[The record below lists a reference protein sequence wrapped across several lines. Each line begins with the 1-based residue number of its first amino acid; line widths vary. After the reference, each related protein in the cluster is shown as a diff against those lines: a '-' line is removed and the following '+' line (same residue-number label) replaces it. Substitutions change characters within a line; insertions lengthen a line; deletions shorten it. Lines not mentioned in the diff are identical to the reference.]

1 MKRESWA
8 GHPIR
13 FVERSGEW
21 WAVAQDVCEALG
33 LRYVTKAMKSLKN
46 VQQYNVCDLNNSQ
59 VTSNGKQALNSVCD
73 LTNSKATSRARD
85 TQTMNIIGEKDIYRL
100 IFKSRKPEAEAFQDW
115 VYETIR
121 ELRKASGLEG
131 YETFKLLDK
140 EHQKEAMKKLHDSIA
155 ASREPVKV
163 DYIKANT
170 IANKAVCN
178 RHGIPKMVGKA
189 AMSAEMLKERER
201 VLEDVITLMELNER
215 YGAGM
220 SVSAIIYSGEPANKK
235 KGA

>member
-8 GHPIR
+8 GHSIR

-59 VTSNGKQALNSVCD
+59 VSSNGVRNM
-73 LTNSKATSRARD
+73 
-85 TQTMNIIGEKDIYRL
+85 QTMNIIGEKDIYRL
-100 IFKSRKPEAEAFQDW
+100 IFRSRKPEAEAFQDW

-201 VLEDVITLMELNER
+201 VLEDVVALMELNER

-220 SVSAIIYSGEPANKK
+220 SVSAIIYSGA
-235 KGA
+235 

>member
-8 GHPIR
+8 GHSIR

-33 LRYVTKAMKSLKN
+33 IRYVTKAMKSLKN

-59 VTSNGKQALNSVCD
+59 VSSNGVRNM
-73 LTNSKATSRARD
+73 
-85 TQTMNIIGEKDIYRL
+85 QTMNIIGEKDIYRL
-100 IFKSRKPEAEAFQDW
+100 IFRSRKPEAEAFQDW

-201 VLEDVITLMELNER
+201 VLEDVVALMELNER

-220 SVSAIIYSGEPANKK
+220 SVSAIIYSGESANKK

>member
-8 GHPIR
+8 GHSIR

-59 VTSNGKQALNSVCD
+59 VSSNGVRNM
-73 LTNSKATSRARD
+73 
-85 TQTMNIIGEKDIYRL
+85 QTMNIIGEKDIYRL

-155 ASREPVKV
+155 ASREPVRV

-220 SVSAIIYSGEPANKK
+220 SVSAIIYSGA
-235 KGA
+235 

>member
-8 GHPIR
+8 GHSIR

-59 VTSNGKQALNSVCD
+59 VSSNGVRNM
-73 LTNSKATSRARD
+73 
-85 TQTMNIIGEKDIYRL
+85 QTMNIIGEKDIYRL

-189 AMSAEMLKERER
+189 AMSAEMLKEREML
-201 VLEDVITLMELNER
+201 LEDVITLMELNER

-220 SVSAIIYSGEPANKK
+220 SASAIIYSGESANKK

>member
-8 GHPIR
+8 GYSIR

-33 LRYVTKAMKSLKN
+33 LKQVTRAMSSLKN
-46 VQQYNVCDLNNSQ
+46 VQQYNVCDL
-59 VTSNGKQALNSVCD
+59 
-73 LTNSKATSRARD
+73 TNSKVTSRARD
-85 TQTMNIIGEKDIYRL
+85 TQAMNIIGEKDIYRL

-163 DYIKANT
+163 DYFKANT

-220 SVSAIIYSGEPANKK
+220 AVSAIIYSGA
-235 KGA
+235 

>member
-8 GHPIR
+8 GYSIR

-33 LRYVTKAMKSLKN
+33 LKQVTRAMSSLKN
-46 VQQYNVCDLNNSQ
+46 VQQYNVCDL
-59 VTSNGKQALNSVCD
+59 TK
-73 LTNSKATSRARD
+73 SKGTSRARD
-85 TQTMNIIGEKDIYRL
+85 TQAMNIIGEKDIYRL

-220 SVSAIIYSGEPANKK
+220 SVSAIIYSGA
-235 KGA
+235 

>member
-33 LRYVTKAMKSLKN
+33 LRYVTKAMRSLKN

-59 VTSNGKQALNSVCD
+59 VSSNGVRNM
-73 LTNSKATSRARD
+73 
-85 TQTMNIIGEKDIYRL
+85 QTMNIIGEKDIYRL

-178 RHGIPKMVGKA
+178 RHGIPKMVSKA

>member
-8 GHPIR
+8 GHSIR

-59 VTSNGKQALNSVCD
+59 VSSNGVRNM
-73 LTNSKATSRARD
+73 
-85 TQTMNIIGEKDIYRL
+85 QTMNIIGEKDIYRL
-100 IFKSRKPEAEAFQDW
+100 VFKSRKPEAEAFQDW

>member
-8 GHPIR
+8 GHSIR

-33 LRYVTKAMKSLKN
+33 LKQVTRAMSSLKN
-46 VQQYNVCDLNNSQ
+46 VQQYNV
-59 VTSNGKQALNSVCD
+59 GD
-73 LTNSKATSRARD
+73 LTNSKVSSNGVRNM
-85 TQTMNIIGEKDIYRL
+85 QTMNIIGEKDIYRL

-178 RHGIPKMVGKA
+178 RHGIPKMVSKA

-220 SVSAIIYSGEPANKK
+220 SVSAIIYSGA
-235 KGA
+235 

>member
-8 GHPIR
+8 GHSIR

-59 VTSNGKQALNSVCD
+59 VTS
-73 LTNSKATSRARD
+73 RARD
-85 TQTMNIIGEKDIYRL
+85 TQAMNIIGEKDIYRL

-220 SVSAIIYSGEPANKK
+220 SVSAIIYSGESANKK

>member
-59 VTSNGKQALNSVCD
+59 VSSNGVRNM
-73 LTNSKATSRARD
+73 
-85 TQTMNIIGEKDIYRL
+85 QTMNIIGEKDIYRL

-189 AMSAEMLKERER
+189 AMNAEMLKERER

>member
-8 GHPIR
+8 GHSIR

-33 LRYVTKAMKSLKN
+33 LKQVTRAMSSLKN
-46 VQQYNVCDLNNSQ
+46 VQQYNV
-59 VTSNGKQALNSVCD
+59 GD
-73 LTNSKATSRARD
+73 LTNSKVSSNGVRNM
-85 TQTMNIIGEKDIYRL
+85 QTMNIIGEKDIYRL
-100 IFKSRKPEAEAFQDW
+100 IFRSRKPEAEAFQDW

-220 SVSAIIYSGEPANKK
+220 SVSAVIYSGA
-235 KGA
+235 

>member
-8 GHPIR
+8 GHSIR

-33 LRYVTKAMKSLKN
+33 LKQVTRAMSSLKN

-59 VTSNGKQALNSVCD
+59 VSSNGVRNM
-73 LTNSKATSRARD
+73 
-85 TQTMNIIGEKDIYRL
+85 QTMNIIGEKDIYRL

-178 RHGIPKMVGKA
+178 RHGIPKMVSKA

-220 SVSAIIYSGEPANKK
+220 SVSAIIYSGA
-235 KGA
+235 

>member
-8 GHPIR
+8 GHSIR

-59 VTSNGKQALNSVCD
+59 VTS
-73 LTNSKATSRARD
+73 RARD
-85 TQTMNIIGEKDIYRL
+85 TQAMNSIGEKDIYRL

-220 SVSAIIYSGEPANKK
+220 SVSAIIYSGA
-235 KGA
+235 

>member
-8 GHPIR
+8 GHSIR

-59 VTSNGKQALNSVCD
+59 VSSNGVRNM
-73 LTNSKATSRARD
+73 
-85 TQTMNIIGEKDIYRL
+85 QTMNIIGEKDIYRL

-178 RHGIPKMVGKA
+178 RHGIPKMVSKA

-201 VLEDVITLMELNER
+201 VLEDVVALMELNER

-220 SVSAIIYSGEPANKK
+220 SVSAIIYSGESANKK

>member
-8 GHPIR
+8 GHSIR

-59 VTSNGKQALNSVCD
+59 VSSNGVRNM
-73 LTNSKATSRARD
+73 
-85 TQTMNIIGEKDIYRL
+85 QTMNIIGEKDIYRL
-100 IFKSRKPEAEAFQDW
+100 VFKSRKPEAEAFQDW

-170 IANKAVCN
+170 IANKAISN
-178 RHGIPKMVGKA
+178 RHGIAKMINKA
-189 AMSAEMLKERER
+189 DMSAEMLKERER

>member
-1 MKRESWA
+1 MKHESWA
-8 GHPIR
+8 GHSIR

-33 LRYVTKAMKSLKN
+33 LKQVTRAMSSLKN
-46 VQQYNVCDLNNSQ
+46 VQQYNVCDL
-59 VTSNGKQALNSVCD
+59 
-73 LTNSKATSRARD
+73 TNSKVTSRARD
-85 TQTMNIIGEKDIYRL
+85 TQAMNIIGEKDIYRL

-115 VYETIR
+115 VYETIH

>member
-8 GHPIR
+8 GHSIR

-59 VTSNGKQALNSVCD
+59 VSSNGVRNM
-73 LTNSKATSRARD
+73 
-85 TQTMNIIGEKDIYRL
+85 QTMNIIGEKDIYRL

-155 ASREPVKV
+155 ASREPVRV

-178 RHGIPKMVGKA
+178 RHGIPKMVSKA

-201 VLEDVITLMELNER
+201 VLEDVVALMELNER

-220 SVSAIIYSGEPANKK
+220 SVSAIIYSGESANKK

>member
-8 GHPIR
+8 GHSIR

-33 LRYVTKAMKSLKN
+33 LKQVTRAMSSLKN
-46 VQQYNVCDLNNSQ
+46 VQQYNV
-59 VTSNGKQALNSVCD
+59 GD
-73 LTNSKATSRARD
+73 LTNSKVSSNGVRNM
-85 TQTMNIIGEKDIYRL
+85 QTMNIIGEKDIYRL

-201 VLEDVITLMELNER
+201 VLEDVVALMELNER
-215 YGAGM
+215 YSAGM
-220 SVSAIIYSGEPANKK
+220 SVSAIIYSGESANKK

>member
-8 GHPIR
+8 GHSIR
-13 FVERSGEW
+13 FIERSGEW

-59 VTSNGKQALNSVCD
+59 VTS
-73 LTNSKATSRARD
+73 RARD
-85 TQTMNIIGEKDIYRL
+85 TQAMNIIGEKDIYRL

-220 SVSAIIYSGEPANKK
+220 SVSAIIYSGA
-235 KGA
+235 

>member
-33 LRYVTKAMKSLKN
+33 LKQVTRAMSSLKN

-59 VTSNGKQALNSVCD
+59 VSSNGVRNM
-73 LTNSKATSRARD
+73 
-85 TQTMNIIGEKDIYRL
+85 QTMNIIGEKDIYRL
-100 IFKSRKPEAEAFQDW
+100 IFRSRKPEAEAFQDW

-220 SVSAIIYSGEPANKK
+220 SVSAIIYSGESANKK

>member
-33 LRYVTKAMKSLKN
+33 LKQVTRAMSSLKN

-59 VTSNGKQALNSVCD
+59 VTS
-73 LTNSKATSRARD
+73 RARD
-85 TQTMNIIGEKDIYRL
+85 TQAMNIIGEKDIYRL

-178 RHGIPKMVGKA
+178 RHGIPKMVSKA

-220 SVSAIIYSGEPANKK
+220 SVSAIIYSGA
-235 KGA
+235 

>member
-59 VTSNGKQALNSVCD
+59 VSSNGVRNM
-73 LTNSKATSRARD
+73 
-85 TQTMNIIGEKDIYRL
+85 QTMNIIGEKDIYRL
-100 IFKSRKPEAEAFQDW
+100 IFRSRKPEAEAFQDW

-189 AMSAEMLKERER
+189 AMSAEMLKEREK

-215 YGAGM
+215 YGAGL
-220 SVSAIIYSGEPANKK
+220 SVSTIIYSGEPVNKK

>member
-8 GHPIR
+8 GHSIR

-33 LRYVTKAMKSLKN
+33 LKQVTRAMSSLKN
-46 VQQYNVCDLNNSQ
+46 VQQYNV
-59 VTSNGKQALNSVCD
+59 GD
-73 LTNSKATSRARD
+73 LTNSKVSSNGVRNM
-85 TQTMNIIGEKDIYRL
+85 QTMNIIGEKDIYRL

-220 SVSAIIYSGEPANKK
+220 SVSAIIYSGESANKK
-235 KGA
+235 

>member
-8 GHPIR
+8 GHSIR

-33 LRYVTKAMKSLKN
+33 LKQVTRAMSSLKN

-59 VTSNGKQALNSVCD
+59 VSSNGVRNM
-73 LTNSKATSRARD
+73 
-85 TQTMNIIGEKDIYRL
+85 QTMNIIGEKDIYRL
-100 IFKSRKPEAEAFQDW
+100 IFRSRKPEAEAFQDW

-220 SVSAIIYSGEPANKK
+220 SVSAIIYSGESANKK

>member
-8 GHPIR
+8 GHSIR

-33 LRYVTKAMKSLKN
+33 LKQVTRAMSSLKN
-46 VQQYNVCDLNNSQ
+46 VQQYNVCDL
-59 VTSNGKQALNSVCD
+59 
-73 LTNSKATSRARD
+73 TNSKVTSRARD
-85 TQTMNIIGEKDIYRL
+85 TQAMNIIGEKDIYRL

-201 VLEDVITLMELNER
+201 VLEDVVALMELNER
-215 YGAGM
+215 YSAGM

>member
-8 GHPIR
+8 GHSIR

-59 VTSNGKQALNSVCD
+59 VTS
-73 LTNSKATSRARD
+73 RARD
-85 TQTMNIIGEKDIYRL
+85 TQAMNIIGEKDIYRL

-201 VLEDVITLMELNER
+201 VLEDVVALMELNER

-220 SVSAIIYSGEPANKK
+220 SVSAIIYSGESANKK

>member
-8 GHPIR
+8 GHSIR

-59 VTSNGKQALNSVCD
+59 VSSNGVRNM
-73 LTNSKATSRARD
+73 
-85 TQTMNIIGEKDIYRL
+85 QTMNIIGEKDIYRL
-100 IFKSRKPEAEAFQDW
+100 IFRSRKPEAEAFQDW

-178 RHGIPKMVGKA
+178 RHGIPKMVSKA
-189 AMSAEMLKERER
+189 AMSVEMLKERER

-220 SVSAIIYSGEPANKK
+220 SVSAIIYSGESANKK

>member
-8 GHPIR
+8 GHSIR

-33 LRYVTKAMKSLKN
+33 LKQVTRAMSSLKN
-46 VQQYNVCDLNNSQ
+46 VQQYNVCDL
-59 VTSNGKQALNSVCD
+59 
-73 LTNSKATSRARD
+73 TNSKVTSRARD
-85 TQTMNIIGEKDIYRL
+85 TQAMNIIGEKDIYRL

-155 ASREPVKV
+155 ASREPVRV

-201 VLEDVITLMELNER
+201 VLEDVVALMELNER

-220 SVSAIIYSGEPANKK
+220 SGSAIIYSGESANKK

>member
-59 VTSNGKQALNSVCD
+59 VSSNGVRNM
-73 LTNSKATSRARD
+73 
-85 TQTMNIIGEKDIYRL
+85 QTMNIIGEKDIYRL
-100 IFKSRKPEAEAFQDW
+100 IFKSRKPDAEAFQDW

-220 SVSAIIYSGEPANKK
+220 SVSAIIYSGESANKK

>member
-8 GHPIR
+8 GHSIR

-21 WAVAQDVCEALG
+21 WAVAQDVCETLG
-33 LRYVTKAMKSLKN
+33 LKQVTRAMSSLKN
-46 VQQYNVCDLNNSQ
+46 VQQYNV
-59 VTSNGKQALNSVCD
+59 GD
-73 LTNSKATSRARD
+73 LTNSKVSSNGVRNM
-85 TQTMNIIGEKDIYRL
+85 QTMNIIGEKDIYRL

-220 SVSAIIYSGEPANKK
+220 SVSAIIYSGA
-235 KGA
+235 

>member
-59 VTSNGKQALNSVCD
+59 VSSNGVRNM
-73 LTNSKATSRARD
+73 
-85 TQTMNIIGEKDIYRL
+85 QTMNIIDEKDIYRL

-170 IANKAVCN
+170 IANKAISN
-178 RHGIPKMVGKA
+178 RHGIAKMINKA
-189 AMSAEMLKERER
+189 DMSAEMLKERER
-201 VLEDVITLMELNER
+201 VLEDVVTLMELNER

-235 KGA
+235 KDA

>member
-13 FVERSGEW
+13 FIERSGEW

-33 LRYVTKAMKSLKN
+33 LRYVTKAMRSLKN

-59 VTSNGKQALNSVCD
+59 VSSNGVRNM
-73 LTNSKATSRARD
+73 
-85 TQTMNIIGEKDIYRL
+85 QTMNIIGEKDIYRL

-178 RHGIPKMVGKA
+178 RHGIAKMINKA
-189 AMSAEMLKERER
+189 DMSAEMLKERER
-201 VLEDVITLMELNER
+201 VLEDVVTLMELNER

>member
-8 GHPIR
+8 GHSIR

-33 LRYVTKAMKSLKN
+33 LKQVTRAMSSLKN
-46 VQQYNVCDLNNSQ
+46 VQQYNV
-59 VTSNGKQALNSVCD
+59 GD
-73 LTNSKATSRARD
+73 LTNSKVSSNGVRNM
-85 TQTMNIIGEKDIYRL
+85 QTMNIIGEKDIYRL

-178 RHGIPKMVGKA
+178 RHGIPKMVGKT

-220 SVSAIIYSGEPANKK
+220 SVSAIIYSGA
-235 KGA
+235 

>member
-8 GHPIR
+8 GHSIR

-33 LRYVTKAMKSLKN
+33 LKQVTRAMSSLKN
-46 VQQYNVCDLNNSQ
+46 VQQYNVCDL
-59 VTSNGKQALNSVCD
+59 
-73 LTNSKATSRARD
+73 TNSKVTSRARD
-85 TQTMNIIGEKDIYRL
+85 TQAMNIIGEKDIYRL

-178 RHGIPKMVGKA
+178 RHGMTKMVGKA

-220 SVSAIIYSGEPANKK
+220 SVSAIIYSKRV
-235 KGA
+235 

>member
-8 GHPIR
+8 GHSIR

-33 LRYVTKAMKSLKN
+33 LRYVTKAMRSLKN

-59 VTSNGKQALNSVCD
+59 VSSNGVRNM
-73 LTNSKATSRARD
+73 
-85 TQTMNIIGEKDIYRL
+85 QTMNIIGEKDIYRL

-170 IANKAVCN
+170 IANKAISN
-178 RHGIPKMVGKA
+178 RHGIAKMINKA
-189 AMSAEMLKERER
+189 DMSAEMLKEREK

-215 YGAGM
+215 YGAGL
-220 SVSAIIYSGEPANKK
+220 SVSTIIYSGEPANKK